1 MTPGQ
6 RLRQLANVLNATTPL
21 GLLLA
26 GCARTPVRRGPRGL
40 LIATG
45 YRWRL
50 PFAGAF
56 TVGNV
61 VLFRAGPEEALANPV
76 LLGHE
81 ERHCT
86 QYAWCLGL
94 PFLPLYFLAAGWSLA
109 PDRQPRL
116 AQFLRTA
123 RRAAGRRLSG
133 AGPRI
138 PAHDPNIRNGTRHDM
153 TDSPRTIS
161 VTGSGS
167 AEAAPDLLTLSI
179 GVECRREDVGAAYG
193 EAGRVSAAITAALRG
208 YGVADPDITTSGLNV
223 RAEVNWQEGRGQ
235 VVSGYLASSVLSV
248 RIRDLGASSEVIAAA
263 VAAGGNDVRLN
274 GLELGFADPAA
285 VTARARE
292 AAWQDALTTAGHFAS
307 LAGASLGKVVS
318 LAQQSGHPA
327 PIPVAKM
334 QRAAAVESLT
344 VEAGESSISAT
355 VGVVWELLG

>member
-61 VLFRAGPEEALANPV
+61 VLFRAGPEEALANTV

-116 AQFLRTA
+116 
-123 RRAAGRRLSG
+123 
-133 AGPRI
+133 P
-138 PAHDPNIRNGTRHDM
+138 
-153 TDSPRTIS
+153 
-161 VTGSGS
+161 
-167 AEAAPDLLTLSI
+167 
-179 GVECRREDVGAAYG
+179 
-193 EAGRVSAAITAALRG
+193 
-208 YGVADPDITTSGLNV
+208 
-223 RAEVNWQEGRGQ
+223 
-235 VVSGYLASSVLSV
+235 
-248 RIRDLGASSEVIAAA
+248 
-263 VAAGGNDVRLN
+263 
-274 GLELGFADPAA
+274 
-285 VTARARE
+285 
-292 AAWQDALTTAGHFAS
+292 
-307 LAGASLGKVVS
+307 
-318 LAQQSGHPA
+318 
-327 PIPVAKM
+327 
-334 QRAAAVESLT
+334 
-344 VEAGESSISAT
+344 
-355 VGVVWELLG
+355 

>member
-1 MTPGQ
+1 MQ
-6 RLRQLANVLNATTPL
+6 QLRL

-61 VLFRAGPEEALANPV
+61 VIFRAGPAEAAANPV

-109 PDRQPRL
+109 RTGNPRLAELLRTPRRPGGRRLPGARQPGTSHDRAGNWARPPPNGTRPHDRQP
-116 AQFLRTA
+116 QDHLRH
-123 RRAAGRRLSG
+123 RIRQCRGG
-133 AGPRI
+133 AGPADRVDRRRM
-138 PAHDPNIRNGTRHDM
+138 PPRERGRSLQRGRHA
-153 TDSPRTIS
+153 
-161 VTGSGS
+161 S
-167 AEAAPDLLTLSI
+167 A
-179 GVECRREDVGAAYG
+179 
-193 EAGRVSAAITAALRG
+193 AAITAELRRH
-208 YGVADPDITTSGLNV
+208 GVDSADITTSGLNV

-235 VVSGYLASSVLSV
+235 TVTGYLASSTLS
-248 RIRDLGASSEVIAAA
+248 RPDPGPAASSQVLAAA
-263 VAAGGNDVRLN
+263 VAAGGDDVRLN
-274 GLELGFADPAA
+274 GLTLGFADPAA
-285 VTARARE
+285 VDARARE
-292 AAWQDALTTAGHFAS
+292 AAWQDARTTAEHYAA
-307 LAGASLGKVVS
+307 LAGAALGRV
-318 LAQQSGHPA
+318 L
-327 PIPVAKM
+327 
-334 QRAAAVESLT
+334 SLT
-344 VEAGESSISAT
+344 QQHRLPGADPGGEDAAGSRGGVAHRRGRRVRASPPP